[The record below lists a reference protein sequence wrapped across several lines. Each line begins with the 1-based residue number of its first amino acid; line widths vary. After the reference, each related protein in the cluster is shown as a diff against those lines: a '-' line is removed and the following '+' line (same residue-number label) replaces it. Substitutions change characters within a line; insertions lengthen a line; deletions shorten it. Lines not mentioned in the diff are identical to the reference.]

1 MIVGIDCDVDKN
13 GVAVKEDGEYS
24 LYSLSFWDLFEF
36 LSQTRP
42 RLVVIEGGWLN
53 AKSNFRFAKSTS
65 IASRMGKNVGEN
77 HAVGKKIVEM
87 CIYLSL
93 EHKVVKPL
101 QKIWNGKDGKITH
114 DELNRV
120 FKMNFKKT
128 NQENRDAFLLIYDL
142 SV

>member
-1 MIVGIDCDVDKN
+1 MIIGIDPDVDKS
-13 GVAVKEDGEYS
+13 GVAVKEDGEYN

-42 RLVVIEGGWLN
+42 KLVVIEGGWLN

-87 CIYLSL
+87 CEYLGL

-101 QKIWNGKDGKITH
+101 QKVWKGKDGKITH
-114 DELNRV
+114 EEV
-120 FKMNFKKT
+120 VKHFKIKKKKT
-128 NQENRDAFLLIYDL
+128 NQEERDALLLII
-142 SV
+142 